1 MKDQEKYLT
10 YQLLTKRVCGLNKED
25 NTHKIEEILVKLGGS
40 VLLEKYCKF
49 LSVRGYIKTDP
60 PKIVKVL
67 DKSGEECGENEIV
80 EAQKVVDK
88 LLNVSKV
95 EAPIEY
101 KLELE
106 KEKKRTDDLERRLNA
121 LEKPKPGR
129 KKASSEP
136 KKTVESKNDDLE
148 QVLDVLENRNKE
160 KRESKPLSNE

>member
-25 NTHKIEEILVKLGGS
+25 NTHKIETILVKLGGS

-60 PKIVKVL
+60 PKIIKVL
-67 DKSGEECGENEIV
+67 DKSGSECGENEIV
-80 EAQKVVDK
+80 EAQQVVDK

-95 EAPIEY
+95 EAPIDY

-106 KEKKRTDDLERRLNA
+106 KEKKRTDDLERRLNE
-121 LEKPKPGR
+121 LENKSKPGR

-136 KKTVESKNDDLE
+136 KKTVESK
-148 QVLDVLENRNKE
+148 
-160 KRESKPLSNE
+160 PMSNE